1 MVIKLYK
8 APLERR
14 YKNNISFVSKTRY
27 NPQKNLISRQY
38 NCGKGRNAIG
48 IITVR
53 NRGGGHKRLYRKID
67 FRRNKEYISGR
78 IINIEYDPNR
88 NTCIC
93 LISYEDGEKR
103 YILHPRGAMIGDTII
118 SGTEVLISTG
128 NALPLTNIPIGT
140 TVHNIEITFRKG
152 GQLAKSAGAVSK
164 LIEKGDKWATL
175 RLPSGEIRLILRNC
189 LATIG
194 QVGNIGVNNKYLGKA
209 GSKCW
214 LGKRPIVRGVVKNS
228 VDHPHGGGEGRSTI
242 GRKRPTTPWGYA
254 SIGKRSRKIKKYS
267 NIFIIRRRK

>member
-1 MVIKLYK
+1 
-8 APLERR
+8 
-14 YKNNISFVSKTRY
+14 
-27 NPQKNLISRQY
+27 
-38 NCGKGRNAIG
+38 
-48 IITVR
+48 
-53 NRGGGHKRLYRKID
+53 
-67 FRRNKEYISGR
+67 
-78 IINIEYDPNR
+78 
-88 NTCIC
+88 
-93 LISYEDGEKR
+93 
-103 YILHPRGAMIGDTII
+103 MIGDTII

-128 NALPLTNIPIGT
+128 NALPLSAI
-140 TVHNIEITFRKG
+140 G

-164 LIEKGDKWATL
+164 LIAKGDKWATL
-175 RLPSGEIRLILRNC
+175 RLPSGEIRLILQNC

-254 SIGKRSRKIKKYS
+254 SLGKRSRKIKKYS
-267 NIFIIRRRK
+267 NIFIIRRRKYKN